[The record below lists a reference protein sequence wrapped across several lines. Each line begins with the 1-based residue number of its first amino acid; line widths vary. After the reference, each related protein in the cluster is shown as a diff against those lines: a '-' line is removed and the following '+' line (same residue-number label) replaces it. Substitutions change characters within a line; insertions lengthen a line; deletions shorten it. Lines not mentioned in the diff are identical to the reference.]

1 MAPNIQHDD
10 AGFTREL
17 RESHHTLWLS
27 HLINISNQLQDFSHP
42 KNNLENILW
51 VLKNLI
57 PFEHAAIALFNHE
70 TGSPEMIFY
79 REDIF
84 NTDFP
89 ISEQSLHLEVFE
101 TKSPMT
107 SAIDGLFD
115 FSPERSETL
124 KDAYIIYPLIHADK
138 CYGTLGIE
146 RSGAEPFNHDEI
158 QIIQIVS
165 NQIGAALASHALS
178 VQNGYSQKRY
188 AQFFN
193 RTNIPLFV
201 CDSQGDIM
209 TMNTS
214 FKELIGWN
222 ETNGELQ
229 INFFD
234 CLALSAARR
243 ETFKKLFGRCG
254 FFQNLETQMK
264 RLDNQILTV
273 LFTITPIRNYE
284 NTICG
289 YEGMIQ
295 DITEKRELEDQLI
308 QAQKIGVLGSLAGG
322 IAHDFNNLIGGIM
335 GCASLVKSNMEQT
348 SPHYDDIQT
357 ILSASQKAAE
367 LTQQLLTFSRK
378 EKNNIKPLDLN
389 DLIAEILNLLSR
401 TIPKSIRI
409 FSNLHR
415 NLPLIQAD
423 ATRVQQALMNICIN
437 ARDAM
442 PDGGTLSISTDQVIL
457 KSMLRTKPS
466 IKPGHYVVIHI
477 QDTGAGMNE
486 KTLQHIFEP
495 YFTTKQA
502 QHGGLGMAIVF
513 DVLGSHGGG
522 VAVESQVNIGTI
534 FKIYFPVSCDQ
545 AMKPCIHETL
555 AGFPRGQETLLIVD
569 DEELIRNMGKRMLE
583 KFGYRVFI
591 ASSGRE
597 AINILKEESNK
608 IDLMI
613 LDMIMPDMDG
623 RETFKHLKEI
633 NPDIKVLVTTGYHGN
648 SQDGQFSMDDFNGY
662 LEKPFMT
669 GQLLKTV
676 RMILD
681 NQPQN

>member
-10 AGFTREL
+10 TGITQEL

-57 PFEHAAIALFNHE
+57 PFEHAAIALFNQD
-70 TGSPEMIFY
+70 TDSPEMIFY

-84 NTDFP
+84 SPDIP

-115 FSPERSETL
+115 FAPEQSVTV
-124 KDAYIIYPLIHADK
+124 KDAYIIYPLIHQTK
-138 CYGTLGIE
+138 CFGTLGVE
-146 RSGAEPFNHDEI
+146 RNGSEPYNHDEI
-158 QIIQIVS
+158 QIIQVVC
-165 NQIGAALASHALS
+165 NQIGAALASHILDAENVS
-178 VQNGYSQKRY
+178 AHRRY
-188 AQFFN
+188 MQFFN

-201 CDSQGDIM
+201 CDAQGDIN

-214 FKELIGWN
+214 FRELIGLDEEKN
-222 ETNGELQ
+222 ELQ
-229 INFFD
+229 LNFFD
-234 CLALSAARR
+234 CLAITAARR
-243 ETFKKLFGRCG
+243 ETFKKLFGKCG
-254 FFQNLETQMK
+254 FFQNLETQF
-264 RLDNQILTV
+264 RRVDNQILTV
-273 LFTITPIRNYE
+273 LFTITPVRDCDDKIS
-284 NTICG
+284 G

-335 GCASLVKSNMEQT
+335 GCASLVKSNMEQ
-348 SPHYDDIQT
+348 SNPHYDDIQT
-357 ILSASQKAAE
+357 ILSASKKAAA

-378 EKNNIKPLDLN
+378 EKNNVKSLDVN

-415 NLPLIQAD
+415 NLPFIQAD
-423 ATRVQQALMNICIN
+423 ATRIQQALMNICIN

-442 PDGGTLSISTDQVIL
+442 PEGGTLSISTDQVIL

-477 QDTGAGMNE
+477 QDTGAGMDE

-522 VAVESQVNIGTI
+522 VAVESQLGVGTI
-534 FKIYFPVSCDQ
+534 FKIYFPVSNDQ
-545 AMKPCIHETL
+545 AMKPSIHESL
-555 AGFPRGQETLLIVD
+555 AGFPHGQETLLIVD

-591 ASSGRE
+591 AASGRE
-597 AINILKEESNK
+597 AINILKEQSDQ

-633 NPDIKVLVTTGYHGN
+633 NPNIKVLVTTGYHGDN
-648 SQDGQFSMDDFNGY
+648 QDGQSSMEEFNGY

-681 NQPQN
+681 EPSQN